1 MDGNMKKV
9 LNGLSAVIQDR
20 QFFAGLIGVALL
32 LLLVIFAPLI
42 TKYPG
47 DFYGP
52 DSLVPPGSPGHW
64 LGTNHMGQDIWSM
77 IVYGTRTSLW
87 VAVVAA
93 LISGGIGLLVGG
105 VAGFFG
111 GKVDMIIS
119 EVINIFM
126 MIPDLFLVM
135 LVVALFGNNLTN
147 VMVIIGLTNWP
158 RNAKLMRAQTL
169 SLKER
174 VFIAGA
180 RAMGE
185 NQSQILF
192 KYIIPN
198 GMYPVISNTTMS
210 MAYAVLTEA
219 ALSFMGL
226 GDPNVISWGQM
237 INDGRNYIT
246 YAPWVSIL
254 AGLAVVFTVLVF
266 NLMGDGLNHI
276 LNPQKLQRGER

>member
-1 MDGNMKKV
+1 MKKL
-9 LNGLSAVIQDR
+9 LNGLSTIMQDR
-20 QFFAGLIGVALL
+20 QFFAGLIGVVLL

-42 TKYPG
+42 TKYPA
-47 DFYGP
+47 DFFGP
-52 DSLVPPGSPGHW
+52 DSLVPPGSPGHV

-77 IVYGTRTSLW
+77 LVYGTRTSLW

-93 LISGGIGLLVGG
+93 LISGGIGLLVGSI
-105 VAGFFG
+105 AGFFG

-119 EVINIFM
+119 EIINIFM

-135 LVVALFGNNLTN
+135 LVVALFGNSLTN

-174 VFIAGA
+174 VFVSGA

-185 NQSQILF
+185 NQNQILF

-254 AGLAVVFTVLVF
+254 AGIAVVITVLVF

>member
-1 MDGNMKKV
+1 MKKV
-9 LNGLSAVIQDR
+9 WEKIQSVMQDR
-20 QFFAGLIGVALL
+20 QFLAGFIGVVI
-32 LLLVIFAPLI
+32 LVLIVVFAPLI
-42 TKYPG
+42 TKYPA

-52 DSLVPPGSPGHW
+52 DSLVPPGAPGHM
-64 LGTNHMGQDIWSM
+64 LGTNHMGQDVWSM
-77 IVYGTRTSLW
+77 LVYGTRTSLW

-93 LISGGIGLLVGG
+93 FISGGIGLFVGG
-105 VAGFFG
+105 IAGFFG
-111 GKVDMIIS
+111 GKVDTIIS
-119 EVINIFM
+119 EIINIFM
-126 MIPDLFLVM
+126 MIPDLFLIM
-135 LVVALFGNNLTN
+135 LVVALFGNSLTN
-147 VMVIIGLTNWP
+147 VMVIIGLTTWP

-174 VFIAGA
+174 TFVMGA

-185 NQSQILF
+185 SKSQILF

-219 ALSFMGL
+219 ALSFIGL

-246 YAPWVSIL
+246 YAPWVSVL

-266 NLMGDGLNHI
+266 NLLGDGLNHI
-276 LNPQKLQRGER
+276 LNPQKIQRGAR

>member
-1 MDGNMKKV
+1 
-9 LNGLSAVIQDR
+9 
-20 QFFAGLIGVALL
+20 
-32 LLLVIFAPLI
+32 
-42 TKYPG
+42 
-47 DFYGP
+47 
-52 DSLVPPGSPGHW
+52 
-64 LGTNHMGQDIWSM
+64 MGQDIWSM

-105 VAGFFG
+105 VAGYFG

-135 LVVALFGNNLTN
+135 LVVALFGNSLTN

-174 VFIAGA
+174 VFVAGA

>member
-1 MDGNMKKV
+1 MKKV
-9 LNGLSAVIQDR
+9 WEKIQSVMQDR
-20 QFFAGLIGVALL
+20 QFLAGFIGVVI
-32 LLLVIFAPLI
+32 LVLIVVFAPLI
-42 TKYPG
+42 TKYPA

-52 DSLVPPGSPGHW
+52 DSLVPPGAPGHM
-64 LGTNHMGQDIWSM
+64 LGTNHMGQDVWSM
-77 IVYGTRTSLW
+77 LVYGTRTSLW

-93 LISGGIGLLVGG
+93 FISGGIGLFVGG
-105 VAGFFG
+105 IAGFFG
-111 GKVDMIIS
+111 GKVDTIIS
-119 EVINIFM
+119 EIINIFM
-126 MIPDLFLVM
+126 MIPDLFLIM
-135 LVVALFGNNLTN
+135 LVVALFGNSLTN
-147 VMVIIGLTNWP
+147 VMVIIGLTTWP

-174 VFIAGA
+174 TFVMGA

-185 NQSQILF
+185 SKSQILF

-219 ALSFMGL
+219 ALSFIGL

-246 YAPWVSIL
+246 YAPWVSVL

-266 NLMGDGLNHI
+266 NLLGDGLNHI
-276 LNPQKLQRGER
+276 LNPQKIQRGER

>member
-9 LNGLSAVIQDR
+9 LNGFSAVIQDR

-105 VAGFFG
+105 VAGYFG

-135 LVVALFGNNLTN
+135 LVVALFGNSLTN

-174 VFIAGA
+174 VFVAGA

>member
-1 MDGNMKKV
+1 MDRMKRFLK
-9 LNGLSAVIQDR
+9 GLSAVTQDR
-20 QFFAGLIGVALL
+20 QFFVGLIGVFILV
-32 LLLVIFAPLI
+32 LLVILAPFI
-42 TKYPG
+42 TKYAG

-52 DSLVPPGSPGHW
+52 DSLVPPGSPGHVF
-64 LGTNHMGQDIWSM
+64 GTNHMGQDIWSM
-77 IVYGTRTSLW
+77 LVYGTRTSLW

-105 VAGFFG
+105 IAGFFG
-111 GKVDMIIS
+111 GKIDMIIS
-119 EVINIFM
+119 EIINIFM

-135 LVVALFGNNLTN
+135 LVVALFGNSLTN

-174 VFIAGA
+174 VFVAGA

-185 NQSQILF
+185 NQNQILF

-246 YAPWVSIL
+246 YAPWVSVL

-266 NLMGDGLNHI
+266 NLLGDGLNHI

>member
-1 MDGNMKKV
+1 MDGNMKKL

-119 EVINIFM
+119 EIINIFM

-185 NQSQILF
+185 NQNQILF

>member
-1 MDGNMKKV
+1 MDENMKKV
-9 LNGLSAVIQDR
+9 LNGFSAVIQDR

-105 VAGFFG
+105 VAGYFG

-135 LVVALFGNNLTN
+135 LVVALFGNSLTN

-174 VFIAGA
+174 VFVAGA

>member
-1 MDGNMKKV
+1 MKKL
-9 LNGLSAVIQDR
+9 LNGLSTIIQDR

-42 TKYPG
+42 TKYPA
-47 DFYGP
+47 DFFGP
-52 DSLVPPGSPGHW
+52 DSLVPPGSPGHV

-77 IVYGTRTSLW
+77 LVYGTRTSLW

-93 LISGGIGLLVGG
+93 LISGGIGLLVGSI
-105 VAGFFG
+105 AGFFG

-119 EVINIFM
+119 EIINIFM

-135 LVVALFGNNLTN
+135 LVVALFGNSLTN

-174 VFIAGA
+174 VFVSGA

-185 NQSQILF
+185 NQNQILF

-226 GDPNVISWGQM
+226 GDPTVISWGQM

-254 AGLAVVFTVLVF
+254 AGIAVVITVLVF

>member
-1 MDGNMKKV
+1 MDSMKK
-9 LNGLSAVIQDR
+9 LIKGFLAMARDR
-20 QFFAGLIGVALL
+20 QFFAGLIGVAI
-32 LLLVIFAPLI
+32 LVLIVVLAPLI

-47 DFYGP
+47 DYYGP

-64 LGTNHMGQDIWSM
+64 LGTNHMGQDVWSM
-77 IVYGTRTSLW
+77 LVYGTRTSLW

-93 LISGGIGLLVGG
+93 LIAGGIGLLLGG

-111 GKVDMIIS
+111 GKVDTIIS
-119 EVINIFM
+119 EIINIFM
-126 MIPDLFLVM
+126 MIPDLFLIM

-147 VMVIIGLTNWP
+147 VMVIIGLTTWP

-174 VFIAGA
+174 TFVAGA

-185 NQSQILF
+185 SKRQILF

-219 ALSFMGL
+219 ALSFIGL

-246 YAPWVSIL
+246 YAPWVSVL

-266 NLMGDGLNHI
+266 NLLGDGLNHI
-276 LNPQKLQRGER
+276 LNPQKIQRGER